1 MTHSCMYT
9 NRETQRERGWETE
22 EEGKK
27 AARDRNFIVS
37 YEADIIFIKPQ
48 TLSNKKG
55 KYKCISFM
63 NMDS

>member
-9 NRETQRERGWETE
+9 HRETQRERGWETE
-22 EEGKK
+22 EGQE

-48 TLSNKKG
+48 TL
-55 KYKCISFM
+55 
-63 NMDS
+63 

>member
-9 NRETQRERGWETE
+9 HRETEREGGRGTE

-27 AARDRNFIVS
+27 GAKDRNFIVS

-48 TLSNKKG
+48 TL
-55 KYKCISFM
+55 
-63 NMDS
+63 

>member
-9 NRETQRERGWETE
+9 HRETEREGGWKTE

-48 TLSNKKG
+48 TL
-55 KYKCISFM
+55 
-63 NMDS
+63 